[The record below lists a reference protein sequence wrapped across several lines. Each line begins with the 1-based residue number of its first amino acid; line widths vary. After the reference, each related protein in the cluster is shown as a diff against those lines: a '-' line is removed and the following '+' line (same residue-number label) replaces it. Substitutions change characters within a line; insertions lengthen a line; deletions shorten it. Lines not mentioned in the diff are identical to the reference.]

1 MYTFLLHC
9 NQVTQIGL
17 LPETCAQCMHIF
29 CYFFFYLFLLYYGI
43 PFFFFTVLRKTIKN
57 LTLIYSI
64 PYELTTISGVWTH
77 FVLTLFV
84 LIYSTNFI

>member
-1 MYTFLLHC
+1 MCTMYAHFLL
-9 NQVTQIGL
+9 
-17 LPETCAQCMHIF
+17 F
-29 CYFFFYLFLLYYGI
+29 LFLFIFALLWN
-43 PFFFFTVLRKTIKN
+43 PLFFAVLRKTIKN
-57 LTLIYSI
+57 FTLIYSI